1 MDVMI
6 AAFGLVN
13 DYPGGAGALAP
24 VVGKSPTTLS
34 HEVSPTYPT
43 AKFGLADAV
52 KLSVWANDRRVLNAF
67 AGEMSCMVVP
77 LAADV
82 PGVEGIGTRVAELA
96 REFADVMGVVAADL
110 SDGQVSGTELA
121 RIEREAGQLVGAIQ
135 ALLTSIKGLHDA
147 GALARADQPAHLR
160 AVGA

>member
-24 VVGKSPTTLS
+24 VLGKSPTTLS

-52 KLSVWANDRRVLNAF
+52 KLSVWSNDRRVLSAF
-67 AGEMSCMVVP
+67 AAELSCMVVP
-77 LAADV
+77 LVADV
-82 PGVEGIGTRVAELA
+82 PGVEGIGPRVAALA
-96 REFADVMGVVAADL
+96 REFADLMGTVAADL
-110 SDGQVSGTELA
+110 SDGQVSANELA
-121 RIEREAGQLVGAIQ
+121 RIEREAGELVGAVQ
-135 ALLTSIKGLHDA
+135 ALLAALKGLHDV
-147 GALARADQPAHLR
+147 GAAATVPALR
-160 AVGA
+160 AVGP